1 MLPVAPPFTGFIF
14 YVHGALVN
22 IRGIDTGEGGKNRTM
37 RDLPVSAN
45 IVISFTSSH
54 LS

>member
-14 YVHGALVN
+14 YIHGALV
-22 IRGIDTGEGGKNRTM
+22 ILEGTDQGEGGKNRTT
-37 RDLPVSAN
+37 RDLPVSAD
-45 IVISFTSSH
+45 IVISFTSHH